1 MPHAGDKNNSFKNPL
16 GIIGV
21 FLVLTEAI
29 ASLVIV
35 KSHLSDLQ
43 NTILVLFIVLFPCL
57 VLAAFFLLV
66 TRHHEKLYSPGD
78 YKDERNFV
86 STYNSLTQKK
96 ELTDVCSAAAPEA
109 PAAVTETDLQPM
121 KDALAEVIEL
131 QKKMVLNSDRPF
143 LSEDETHSFISSADD
158 FLSEIEDSTPF
169 TVDISFMPKSDLL
182 VNRLTSMG
190 YPAKIYQ
197 HPLGASSSLS
207 SLAEHTAIWMG
218 DEIPVEMAVQVVKAA
233 KELYPHLKYIALT
246 DAKSGAP
253 DYVRYQIFI
262 GGATSTAKADRLKP
276 LLPRDFAE
284 LYQITDQKALHAFI
298 RSFEP

>member
-1 MPHAGDKNNSFKNPL
+1 MQQIGDKNHFFKNPL
-16 GIIGV
+16 GIIGI

-35 KSHLSDLQ
+35 KSHLNNLQ
-43 NTILVLFIVLFPCL
+43 NTILVFFIVFFPCL
-57 VLAAFFLLV
+57 VLGAFYLLV

-78 YKDERNFV
+78 YKDEKNFV
-86 STYNSLTQKK
+86 NTYNSLTQKK
-96 ELTDVCSAAAPEA
+96 ELADVHSTAVQDVPASVSEA
-109 PAAVTETDLQPM
+109 DLQPI

-158 FLSEIEDSTPF
+158 FLSEIEDSTSF
-169 TVDISFMPKSDLL
+169 NVEISSMPNSALL
-182 VNRLTSMG
+182 VSRLISMG

-197 HPLGASSSLS
+197 FPFGVSSLS

-233 KELYPHLKYIALT
+233 REIYPHLKYIDLN
-246 DAKSGAP
+246 DAKNGAP
-253 DYVRYQIFI
+253 NFVKYQIFI
-262 GGATSTAKADRLKP
+262 GGATSTARERGLKP
-276 LLPRDFAE
+276 LLPNDFAR
-284 LYQITDQKALHAFI
+284 LYEITDQKALHAFI
-298 RSFEP
+298 KSFGP